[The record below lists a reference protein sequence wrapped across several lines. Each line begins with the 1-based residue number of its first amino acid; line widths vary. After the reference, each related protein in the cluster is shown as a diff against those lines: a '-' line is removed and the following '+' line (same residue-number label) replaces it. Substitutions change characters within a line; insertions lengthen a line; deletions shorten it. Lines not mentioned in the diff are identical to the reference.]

1 MLSHAPAAVHDKH
14 CLSVTVIY
22 VARPSLAN
30 TEGGVYVFPSSN
42 GEEMDSNGGTY
53 LLHLYQRTQ

>member
-1 MLSHAPAAVHDKH
+1 M
-14 CLSVTVIY
+14 IY

-42 GEEMDSNGGTY
+42 DEEMDLNGGTY
-53 LLHLYQRTQ
+53 YIPARLLS

>member
-1 MLSHAPAAVHDKH
+1 
-14 CLSVTVIY
+14 VIY

-42 GEEMDSNGGTY
+42 GEEMDLNGGTY
-53 LLHLYQRTQ
+53 YIPARLFS